1 MDSKWKIFKVVI
13 LCILMAR
20 PAFAIKILRPGD
32 VVKGKIATETFYC
45 LNEQENIEI
54 LNRLAM
60 VDALK
65 TMIALKEQ
73 QIDNLNESVRLM
85 ELKVQGREELRDVMQ
100 AAYDK
105 SRQRENEL
113 AKEVIKVEAELGR
126 EKRRRKRI
134 FGGGVLSGIGFVR
147 LVVEA
152 FK

>member
-1 MDSKWKIFKVVI
+1 
-13 LCILMAR
+13 MAR

-32 VVKGKIATETFYC
+32 VVKGKVATEAFYC
-45 LNEQENIEI
+45 LNEQENVEI

-105 SRQRENEL
+105 SRQRENAL
-113 AKEVIKVEAELGR
+113 AEEVIKVQAELGR

-134 FGGGVLSGIGFVR
+134 FGSGVLSGIGLVR